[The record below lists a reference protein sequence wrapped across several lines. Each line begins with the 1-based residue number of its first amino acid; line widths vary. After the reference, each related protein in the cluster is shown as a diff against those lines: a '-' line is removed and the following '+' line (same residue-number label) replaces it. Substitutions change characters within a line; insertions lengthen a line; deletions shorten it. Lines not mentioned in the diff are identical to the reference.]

1 MKKIAL
7 LLGIITLMANTSLAQ
22 EDKTVTL
29 TVSGQGKTQDEAKQ
43 NALRNAI
50 EQTFG
55 TFISSNTEILN
66 DELVKDEIVSVS
78 NGNIQ
83 EFEIISEVQI
93 PNGDFAT
100 TLKATVSVSRLTSFI
115 ESKGEKVEFK
125 GSILAANV
133 KQQMLNEQNEIKSIG
148 NIVGT
153 CKEILD
159 LSFDF
164 SIVRGVPKQ
173 QNNDNN
179 IWAVPI
185 NINVKFNKNIEQFN
199 QYFLS
204 SIKAIA
210 MSKDEVSQYNQLGKK
225 TYKIALGKSKIA
237 GRTKDIKFLRSLAA
251 SNTNLSYRVH
261 ENKKNYYYTGET
273 KVLFES
279 DDINKINKEFK
290 KLNKKGRGT
299 YKIEYNDKTIN
310 PIYHFRSKLSVVSII
325 DLILYTKHSVLNFAI
340 YNGIDEITPE
350 KLLTDLRKAHILKVN
365 RKFSTEYYLKNNGFK
380 IINDNL
386 SPIFNR
392 RCSSSYS
399 GKITNGPNGIF
410 WTNINACDDK
420 WGLGVSSLWR
430 NRGRG
435 MRINFYEDQAEKGI
449 GNFYYQGRIEASPG
463 FKLDSVYNTKY
474 GFLYVADR
482 DLIGKNKDGSPK
494 WEKNGFRAVI
504 SLFDFKV
511 DGNNVITLYYE
522 DILTLADIEKVQE
535 YKISPIKS
543 KSNSNPVNSNT
554 STNPSSKIRIPDE
567 VEKVIPPPPPTPEII
582 KVVEDEEEIE
592 ETVIEST
599 EIDEE
604 ETDENTPESKNIQLA
619 IITDPNGTTN
629 VRSGM
634 GTNNPVIYKLKTNE
648 IFNVY
653 LNSNRWW
660 LVELSNKQKG
670 YIFYDRVS
678 LIRNDLDGK
687 YTKASNYFLNDS
699 ELNGLSKDDLKIMR
713 NEIFARYGFIFQEG
727 GKMNNYFKNEGWY
740 KPKLNNVDSKLTQLE
755 KYNIRLIKNYETGYD

>member
-1 MKKIAL
+1 MKKI
-7 LLGIITLMANTSLAQ
+7 TSLLMILFFSLIINAQ

-29 TVSGQGKTQDEAKQ
+29 TVSAQGQTQDEAKQ

-50 EQTFG
+50 EQAFG

-66 DELVKDEIVSVS
+66 DELVKDKIVSVS
-78 NGNIQ
+78 SGNIQ
-83 EFEIISEVQI
+83 NFEVISEVQI
-93 PNGDFAT
+93 SDGGYAT
-100 TLKATVSVSRLTSFI
+100 TLKATVSVTKLTSFV
-115 ESKGEKVEFK
+115 ESKGVVVEFK

-159 LSFDF
+159 FSCDF
-164 SIVRGVPKQ
+164 SIVRGQPKQ
-173 QNNDNN
+173 KNNDNN
-179 IWAVPI
+179 NWAVPI
-185 NINVKFNKNIEQFN
+185 SINVKFNKNIEQFN
-199 QYFLS
+199 QYLLN
-204 SIKAIA
+204 SIKGIA

-225 TYKIALGKSKIA
+225 TYKIALGGYSIG
-237 GRTKDIKFLRSLAA
+237 GRTKDIELLKSLAA
-251 SNTNLSYRVH
+251 SNTNLSYKIR
-261 ENKKNYYYTGET
+261 EYGKKIN
-273 KVLFES
+273 FES
-279 DDINKINKEFK
+279 DDIKKIEKILK
-290 KLNKKGRGT
+290 KLKRDRYNTTK
-299 YKIEYNDKTIN
+299 YVIEYYDKTIN
-310 PIYHFRSKLSVVSII
+310 PIYHFRSISAVVSII
-325 DLILYTKHSVLNFAI
+325 DLILYTKHAVLNFQI
-340 YNGIDEITPE
+340 TNGLDFFTPE
-350 KLLTDLRKAHILKVN
+350 KLKVN
-365 RKFSTEYYLKNNGFK
+365 AKGYEFNLNS
-380 IINDNL
+380 DNL
-386 SPIFNR
+386 TPIFNT
-392 RCSSSYS
+392 RCNFWNYQ
-399 GKITNGPNGIF
+399 KTNNGPKGIF
-410 WTNINACDDK
+410 YKGGCGRVGSFDK
-420 WGLGVSSLWR
+420 Y
-430 NRGRG
+430 
-435 MRINFYEDQAEKGI
+435 NFLYEPFVNKANSPYALRLN
-449 GNFYYQGRIEASPG
+449 NFYYNGGRESS
-463 FKLDSVYNTKY
+463 FDHVYNTKY
-474 GFLYVADR
+474 WFLTQADSDLPTDIIGVNNGRGSSSRSKQKVA
-482 DLIGKNKDGSPK
+482 N
-494 WEKNGFRAVI
+494 NGYQAVI
-504 SLFDFKV
+504 SLFDFKA
-511 DGNNVITLYYE
+511 DGNNVITFYYE

-535 YKISPIKS
+535 YIISPIKS